1 MLQHLD
7 WTMVAWTAAVFVS
20 GYFLGSRR
28 ARTSDHASN
37 FDATTISPV
46 ARSRIDQALAKDAK
60 IEAIRI
66 LRADTGLG
74 LKDAKQVIDRWDAS
88 GKPGGA

>member
-1 MLQHLD
+1 MLEHINWAL
-7 WTMVAWTAAVFVS
+7 VAWTAAVFIS

-28 ARTSDHASN
+28 TRATEHALN
-37 FDATTISPV
+37 FDDSTVSPV
-46 ARSRIDQALAKDAK
+46 ARSRIDQAVARGGP

-74 LKDAKQVIDRWDAS
+74 LKDAKQVIDRWGQS
-88 GKPGGA
+88 EPS